1 MLDISI
7 KKKLIAYQ
15 LKALILYFLI
25 PLLIASCNSTDL
37 KDVST
42 GHETTE
48 LNSSVADSSTVD
60 TSEFKII
67 ISNSSKKTTNKEV
80 SKPQIKRQPQIRE
93 SEGVSDSK
101 LNGEPILL
109 QEELSAK
116 ILAGNPD
123 TIKNYL
129 KNLYIGQERNFPR
142 SIADNF
148 ENGISTEHFSYPRL
162 NYRVELFEDEYSKK
176 PYKILGYSVRKEKE
190 KIIVE

>member
-15 LKALILYFLI
+15 LKAIILYFLM
-25 PLLIASCNSTDL
+25 PMLIASCNNTDL

-42 GHETTE
+42 GHETEE
-48 LNSSVADSSTVD
+48 LNSVIKDTTAIDTGKLQIIIPDSSK
-60 TSEFKII
+60 EKPH
-67 ISNSSKKTTNKEV
+67 KEV
-80 SKPQIKRQPQIRE
+80 LKAPMKRELIMRE

-101 LNGEPILL
+101 FNGEPILI
-109 QEELSAK
+109 QEELSK
-116 ILAGNPD
+116 RILVSNPD

-129 KNLYIGQERNFPR
+129 KNLYLGQERNFPR

-148 ENGISTEHFSYPRL
+148 EKGISTEHISYPRL

-190 KIIVE
+190 EIIVE

>member
-7 KKKLIAYQ
+7 KKKLIPFQ

-25 PLLIASCNSTDL
+25 PLLIASCNNTDL

-42 GHETTE
+42 GYEKAE
-48 LNSSVADSSTVD
+48 LNSVIKD
-60 TSEFKII
+60 TTAIDTGKLQII
-67 ISNSSKKTTNKEV
+67 ISDSSKEKPHKEV
-80 SKPQIKRQPQIRE
+80 SKPQIKRQPQMRE

-101 LNGEPILL
+101 FNGEPILL

-116 ILAGNPD
+116 ILASNPD

-129 KNLYIGQERNFPR
+129 KNLYLGQERNFPR

-148 ENGISTEHFSYPRL
+148 EKGISTEHISYPRL

-176 PYKILGYSVRKEKE
+176 PYKILGYSVRKEKD
-190 KIIVE
+190 KLIVE